1 MNCDFQM
8 GKKLAGKGMAHRW
21 RERNKRQETEE
32 LTCPMTGIIPVP
44 FNSFPAEECIATE
57 CWLEGLSFSL
67 LAFSFLVTLN
77 VGKQ

>member
-1 MNCDFQM
+1 ME
-8 GKKLAGKGMAHRW
+8 GEK
-21 RERNKRQETEE
+21 QETGDRRTH
-32 LTCPMTGIIPVP
+32 LSNDWHIPVP